1 MTVPLPLYEATLAG
15 SSNGNVCTTTTQT
28 HSHTHSR
35 SDKQILC
42 VPVQGPPRLD
52 FAFSLKPPTPHSLY
66 PLPFVCPV
74 VNVTQTAAALKH
86 IKPTKISLVVH

>member
-28 HSHTHSR
+28 HTHTHAQTNKSCAF
-35 SDKQILC
+35 S
-42 VPVQGPPRLD
+42 VQGPPRLD

>member
-1 MTVPLPLYEATLAG
+1 MRQHLREAAMEM
-15 SSNGNVCTTTTQT
+15 CAPPQRK
-28 HSHTHSR
+28 HTHTHTHGQTNKSCAF
-35 SDKQILC
+35 S
-42 VPVQGPPRLD
+42 VQGPPRLD